1 MRKTILIL
9 KKGALF
15 LLLWMFC
22 ITLSS
27 GSSIYEKFV
36 LFVFNIIIT
45 FRILF
50 DIKYKNRILLINLFS
65 FLLFILMLQKIYN
78 IERYKICVY
87 IYMYILMYFSLM
99 YYALKR

>member
-1 MRKTILIL
+1 MRKTVLVK

-15 LLLWMFC
+15 LLLWVFC

-36 LFVFNIIIT
+36 LFIFNIIIV

-50 DIKYKNRILLINLFS
+50 GS
-65 FLLFILMLQKIYN
+65 KI
-78 IERYKICVY
+78 
-87 IYMYILMYFSLM
+87 
-99 YYALKR
+99 